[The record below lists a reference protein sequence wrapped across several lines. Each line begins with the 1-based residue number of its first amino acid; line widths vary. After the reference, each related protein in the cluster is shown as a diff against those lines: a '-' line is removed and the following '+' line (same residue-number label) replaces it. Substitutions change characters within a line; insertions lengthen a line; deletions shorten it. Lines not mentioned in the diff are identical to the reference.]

1 MSSSV
6 KETRWLP
13 TSIPNLLKNR
23 QSGNYYGRVK
33 VAGKQKWRS
42 LETTVLAVAKLRL
55 RDFED
60 EVKGAVNRIA
70 AVDSGQM
77 TVGDAIA
84 VYEDAV
90 KADHRLKAR
99 SKEFRLRFIR
109 LLDRTWP
116 ELRLADIRRVS
127 ESDCREWLR
136 KLTAN
141 GSQFVPNGG
150 KHRRL
155 SASHTTV
162 NGAIDCVRRLFE
174 IGVEKGAIYRNPA
187 ADLEKARVRAKK
199 LELPSRAQFTQLVA
213 AVRTAGSRQS
223 RDCGDLV
230 EGLVYSGARIGEA
243 ALLRWRHVDFEK
255 GLITIPGEKSATSH
269 RTIPMIPALRQLLER
284 LHAERKPKPEDSIF
298 RVHEAQKALTSAAEK
313 AGCHR
318 MTHHDLRHFF
328 ATLCI
333 ESGVDIPTISRW
345 LGHADGG
352 ALAMRTYGHLR
363 QEHSVEAAKKVR
375 I

>member
-1 MSSSV
+1 
-6 KETRWLP
+6 
-13 TSIPNLLKNR
+13 
-23 QSGNYYGRVK
+23 
-33 VAGKQKWRS
+33 
-42 LETTVLAVAKLRL
+42 
-55 RDFED
+55 
-60 EVKGAVNRIA
+60 
-70 AVDSGQM
+70 
-77 TVGDAIA
+77 
-84 VYEDAV
+84 
-90 KADHRLKAR
+90 
-99 SKEFRLRFIR
+99 
-109 LLDRTWP
+109 
-116 ELRLADIRRVS
+116 
-127 ESDCREWLR
+127 
-136 KLTAN
+136 
-141 GSQFVPNGG
+141 
-150 KHRRL
+150 
-155 SASHTTV
+155 
-162 NGAIDCVRRLFE
+162 
-174 IGVEKGAIYRNPA
+174 
-187 ADLEKARVRAKK
+187 
-199 LELPSRAQFTQLVA
+199 
-213 AVRTAGSRQS
+213 
-223 RDCGDLV
+223 
-230 EGLVYSGARIGEA
+230 
-243 ALLRWRHVDFEK
+243 VDFEK